1 MRIVRSDSD
10 TGRTADDAMLAYV
23 DWRTASDAV
32 RSAYRTWAAAPRKD
46 AALAHG
52 AFEAALD
59 REAAAAQLYAQIVS
73 AQHERAA
80 ASQSRPV

>member
-1 MRIVRSDSD
+1 VRIVRSESQAQW
-10 TGRTADDAMLAYV
+10 TADDAMLAYV

-52 AFEAALD
+52 AYEAALD
-59 REAAAAQLYAQIVS
+59 REAAAAQLYAQLVA
-73 AQHERAA
+73 AQLEQG
-80 ASQSRPV
+80 ASQAPAA

>member
-1 MRIVRSDSD
+1 VRTVRSESQAQW
-10 TGRTADDAMLAYV
+10 TADDAMLAYV

-52 AFEAALD
+52 AYEAALD
-59 REAAAAQLYAQIVS
+59 REAAAAQLYAQLV
-73 AQHERAA
+73 AEQLERAA
-80 ASQSRPV
+80 SQAPAA

>member
-1 MRIVRSDSD
+1 VRIVRSESQAQW
-10 TGRTADDAMLAYV
+10 TADDAMLAYV

-52 AFEAALD
+52 AYEAALD
-59 REAAAAQLYAQIVS
+59 REAAAAQLYAQLV
-73 AQHERAA
+73 AEQLERG
-80 ASQSRPV
+80 ASQAPAA